1 VEDLGGATATVE
13 EARRIVGL
21 PSSPTKI
28 AG

>member
-28 AG
+28 AV